1 MIVLIMTMLLLAIA
15 ERAADGQV
23 GSGIGRPPLPATKS
37 TNHHFHPHG
46 AGLALFGLNEEEEDD
61 VTMSIHLRRMKLEG
75 LAERNT
81 RVTLFALLCTWLSK
95 R

>member
-1 MIVLIMTMLLLAIA
+1 MIVFIIMTMLLLA

-46 AGLALFGLNEEEEDD
+46 AGLALLGLNEEEEDD
-61 VTMSIHLRRMKLEG
+61 VTMSILLRRM
-75 LAERNT
+75 
-81 RVTLFALLCTWLSK
+81 
-95 R
+95 